1 MSDSDSILC
10 QHAFQQARIKPAPHS
25 KENQQNVGEE
35 RTVQQK
41 AGSDL
46 VRRQNRGVV
55 ISALRRR
62 GRLSRTELSSE
73 TSLSPSTVSA
83 ITSDLLSEGAL
94 LEIREQDPA
103 LIKRG
108 RPQIALALNP
118 ARAVVAAAEL
128 SLNRLSV
135 TIADYAGTIL
145 NEKTESFDT
154 AAVSSAGTLDRMTNA
169 IRRCLEPVASELSA
183 IVVAVQGRTDAE
195 GRDLLWSPIS
205 PGRDV
210 QLADVLE
217 AELSAPVIIANDCS
231 MIAAALRWQNSA
243 RYGRDFLAVLLSHGI
258 GMGLYLNGKLFSGTR
273 SSAAEFGH
281 MQFKPGGALCRCG
294 ARGCIE
300 AYAGDYAIWRSIQ
313 RQPEDTLP
321 PVDLTA
327 VNMQALAQRARAA
340 DGRERQAYKQ
350 AAAALGHGL
359 ANLFALIDP
368 VPVAFVGSGTAA
380 FDIMKPD
387 IEAAIR
393 SSNAGAYDDLIDFD
407 LYDSETPLIQLGSLM
422 TALQSVDEQITS
434 GSEAIHGLFQTNWRA
449 IA

>member
-1 MSDSDSILC
+1 MQL
-10 QHAFQQARIKPAPHS
+10 
-25 KENQQNVGEE
+25 
-35 RTVQQK
+35 K

-46 VRRQNRGVV
+46 VRKQNRSVV
-55 ISALRRR
+55 IAALRRR

-73 TSLSPSTVSA
+73 TGLSPSTVSA
-83 ITSDLLSEGAL
+83 ITSDLLSEGAVQ
-94 LEIREQDPA
+94 EIREQDA
-103 LIKRG
+103 SLTKRG

-118 ARAVVAAAEL
+118 ARAVIAAAEL

-135 TIADYAGTIL
+135 TIADYAGAIL
-145 NEKTESFDT
+145 SEKSQSFDT
-154 AAVSSAGTLDRMTNA
+154 AAVSSADTLTRMTGA
-169 IRRCLEPVASELSA
+169 IRACLEPVASELSA
-183 IVVAVQGRTDAE
+183 IVVAVQGRTDAG

-217 AELSAPVIIANDCS
+217 AEFSAPAIIANDCS
-231 MIAAALRWQNSA
+231 MIAAALRWQNSE

-281 MQFKPGGALCRCG
+281 MQFKAGGALCRCG

-300 AYAGDYAIWRSIQ
+300 AYAGDYAIWRAIQ

-327 VNMQALAQRARAA
+327 VNMRALAERAREA
-340 DGRERQAYKQ
+340 DGREQQAYRQ

-359 ANLFALIDP
+359 ASLFALIDP

-387 IEAAIR
+387 IEAAIKN
-393 SSNAGAYDDLIDFD
+393 SNAGSYGDLFDFD
-407 LYDSETPLIQLGSLM
+407 LYDSETPLIQLGSVM
-422 TALQSVDEQITS
+422 TALQSVDDGIS
-434 GSEAIHGLFQTNWRA
+434 GGAEAMQGIFQTNWRA
-449 IA
+449 LA